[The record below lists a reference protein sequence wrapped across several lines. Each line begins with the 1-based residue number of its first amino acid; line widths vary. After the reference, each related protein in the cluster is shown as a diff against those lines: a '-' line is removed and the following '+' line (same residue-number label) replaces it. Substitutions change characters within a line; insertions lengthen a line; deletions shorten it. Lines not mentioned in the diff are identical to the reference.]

1 MPIYEY
7 QCPKCHSIFEEWVKV
22 SEAHG
27 QEPCPDC
34 GTLSP
39 RLISHTSFVL
49 KGGGWYVT
57 DYGYRKGVKDED
69 SAPAPS
75 DSDASSSG
83 DSKGETKPAAENRGK
98 SKSEDKSAAKPAATA
113 KKRDGADKG
122 KSAGK
127 GKADKK

>member
-7 QCPKCHSIFEEWVKV
+7 QCPKCHSIFEEWVKM

-69 SAPAPS
+69 SAPSHDHGGSS
-75 DSDASSSG
+75 DSSS
-83 DSKGETKPAAENRGK
+83 A
-98 SKSEDKSAAKPAATA
+98 SKSEAKNPESKAEGAGAAKAGGEGKKTTA
-113 KKRDGADKG
+113 KASTKG
-122 KSAGK
+122 KSSGK
-127 GKADKK
+127 GKAAKK

>member
-7 QCPKCHSIFEEWVKV
+7 QCPKCHSIFEEWVKI

-27 QEPCPDC
+27 QEPCPEC
-34 GTLSP
+34 GALSP

-69 SAPAPS
+69 SAPSHSHGS
-75 DSDASSSG
+75 DSGASTSESSSSTASADSPAAKAEGKAPAKKGEGSKKSSSG
-83 DSKGETKPAAENRGK
+83 AASGK
-98 SKSEDKSAAKPAATA
+98 SKGSKA
-113 KKRDGADKG
+113 KK
-122 KSAGK
+122 
-127 GKADKK
+127 

>member
-7 QCPKCHSIFEEWVKV
+7 QCPKCHSIFEEWVKM

-27 QEPCPDC
+27 QEPCPEC

-69 SAPAPS
+69 SSAS
-75 DSDASSSG
+75 SSSSGESSSG
-83 DSKGETKPAAENRGK
+83 DTATSADTKSESTAKSDAKPANADKKAAGKSSGK
-98 SKSEDKSAAKPAATA
+98 SKSGS
-113 KKRDGADKG
+113 
-122 KSAGK
+122 K
-127 GKADKK
+127 GKAASK

>member
-7 QCPKCHSIFEEWVKV
+7 QCPKCHSIFEEWVKM
-22 SEAHG
+22 SDAHG
-27 QEPCPDC
+27 EEPCPEC

-69 SAPAPS
+69 SAPAS
-75 DSDASSSG
+75 GSGGESSSSSSDAATSADTKSESTAKSDAKPAGTSKKSSG
-83 DSKGETKPAAENRGK
+83 KSSGK
-98 SKSEDKSAAKPAATA
+98 SKSGSKAK
-113 KKRDGADKG
+113 
-122 KSAGK
+122 AGSK
-127 GKADKK
+127 

>member
-7 QCPKCHSIFEEWVKV
+7 QCPKCHSIFEEWVKM

-27 QEPCPDC
+27 QEPCPEC

-69 SAPAPS
+69 SSP
-75 DSDASSSG
+75 SSG
-83 DSKGETKPAAENRGK
+83 SSEGSGSGDTSTSTGSKSESKGESKSDAKPAGSAKKAAGKSSGK
-98 SKSEDKSAAKPAATA
+98 SKSGS
-113 KKRDGADKG
+113 
-122 KSAGK
+122 K
-127 GKADKK
+127 GKAASK